1 MSKKHMLT
9 LENLSIRHL
18 SSHDRAQAYAIM
30 ASAQPHPWSEKTF
43 NSCLTFPYAA
53 VGIYEGL
60 VLHGFY
66 ITLETDIS
74 NHKEL
79 TLMEIVIASQS
90 QGQGLGG
97 YLLAHLI
104 QQAKTA
110 KVAEIWLEVRASNA
124 PAIHLYH
131 KHGFT
136 QIHVRKNYYPAIQSD
151 TALLGREDGLVMRY
165 HREFSPV

>member
-43 NSCLTFPYAA
+43 NGCLTFPYAA

-79 TLMEIVIASQS
+79 TLMEIVVASQS
-90 QGQGLGG
+90 QGQGFGD
-97 YLLAHLI
+97 YLLGHLI
-104 QQAKTA
+104 QHAKEA
-110 KVAEIWLEVRASNA
+110 KVAEIWLEVRASNT
-124 PAIHLYH
+124 PAIHLYK
-131 KHGFT
+131 KHGFA
-136 QIHVRKNYYPAIQSD
+136 QIQVRKGYYPSVQSD
-151 TALLGREDGLVMRY
+151 TASQDREDGLVMCFRN
-165 HREFSPV
+165 E